1 MKGAIKI
8 YNKVVSYKKNIGFKS
23 DTEQNIK

>member
-1 MKGAIKI
+1 MKGAVKI
-8 YNKVVSYKKNIGFKS
+8 YNEVVSYKKNLEYQS